1 MRTPCVLYIDDDA
14 GVAHLVRRSLEQHG
28 YQVEHAASG
37 GEGLARLRVGGID
50 IVALDHY
57 MPGETGLDLL
67 PRIRALPDAPPVVF
81 VTGSEDSRV
90 AVAALKAGALD
101 YVSKDVEGH
110 FRELL
115 GEALK
120 GALEAEWLRRA
131 KAKAEQETREALD
144 RAELLLREVN
154 HRVANSLQL
163 VSVLAWMQSERL
175 SDSAARGA
183 LEEMQARINAIASIH
198 RRLYTSKNVQFV
210 EMQAYL
216 SGLVDDLLVTL
227 QADGRKHPI
236 LLEAE
241 PIHIPTDKAVAVG
254 VIVTELVTNSFK
266 YAYPVGSNG
275 TIRVF
280 LKRAGSA
287 GAVALVVE
295 DDGKGWY
302 GTGPVQGTGI
312 GTEIVNAMAR
322 DLHTKVEFDLD
333 HSGTRIVISF
343 SV

>member
-1 MRTPCVLYIDDDA
+1 MPNRCSGKSIIGLRT
-14 GVAHLVRRSLEQHG
+14 RSSWSVSSRG
-28 YQVEHAASG
+28 CN
-37 GEGLARLRVGGID
+37 
-50 IVALDHY
+50 
-57 MPGETGLDLL
+57 
-67 PRIRALPDAPPVVF
+67 PDAYPTQP
-81 VTGSEDSRV
+81 R
-90 AVAALKAGALD
+90 AALWK
-101 YVSKDVEGH
+101 
-110 FRELL
+110 RCR
-115 GEALK
+115 
-120 GALEAEWLRRA
+120 LESMR
-131 KAKAEQETREALD
+131 
-144 RAELLLREVN
+144 
-154 HRVANSLQL
+154 SP
-163 VSVLAWMQSERL
+163 
-175 SDSAARGA
+175 
-183 LEEMQARINAIASIH
+183 SIH

-254 VIVTELVTNSFK
+254 VIVTELVTNSF
-266 YAYPVGSNG
+266 S
-275 TIRVF
+275 RVSSGLKRYDPHL

-322 DLHTKVEFDLD
+322 NLDTKVEFDLD